1 MDVFEEQL
9 NVVLDAVPETSF
21 TRSPT
26 PMESLLD
33 SPQAPRSPSRTAPS
47 RSRPTTRDSGMSS
60 MSRMTQGTQQSM
72 MAAMRQGAEKYGG
85 GGSSF
90 MSGDLDGR
98 AFERSDYVSQRI
110 AGIQAKVSY
119 ITSSFADSSSR
130 PHFRD
135 LAVCEPSAFRPIWR
149 LYPITKMTRTTENL
163 RRRTVSGLEPQPVGL
178 CRTPSR
184 MASSMKQIQSVVLVE
199 DDLPRF
205 RFTGRITATS
215 ETLPLAKTVVEKRLW
230 RNSWVGKRDLPIPE
244 APHPDET
251 RS

>member
-9 NVVLDAVPETSF
+9 NVVLDAVPDTSF

-33 SPQAPRSPSRTAPS
+33 SPQAPRSPSRSRTAPS

-135 LAVCEPSAFRPIWR
+135 LAVCEPSAYRPIWR
-149 LYPITKMTRTTENL
+149 LYPITKMTNPTKRLQGRTLT
-163 RRRTVSGLEPQPVGL
+163 GLEPVGL

-199 DDLPRF
+199 DDLPRS
-205 RFTGRITATS
+205 RFTGRIVATS
-215 ETLPLAKTVVEKRLW
+215 ETLPLAKTVGEKRLW
-230 RNSWVGKRDLPIPE
+230 RNSWVDKRDLPLPE